1 MSVSTNIQTIN
12 ANNTFQPKVNTTF
25 KAQSV
30 PVKDYPP
37 DTVEINGKKK
47 TGMSKGA
54 KVGFG
59 IGVIGTLALAIG
71 LLAKGKTSQAK
82 EVVNNVTVKQELQ
95 QKFGEIFKKDF
106 SETEID
112 KLVEN
117 YKQIFKIDN
126 VDDFS
131 KRMFEQ
137 IKRDSGN
144 ESKNIEF
151 VIRKCKPGMAEGGG
165 YTPQNRTLFLDIEHE
180 NNIVNH
186 EHKKLIF
193 ESLIHEFQHVRQYEM
208 AYNADCTRFANAM
221 TKKRDINEVI
231 AFLEDALKR
240 KTNLVSKSGGEQAI
254 KEAITGLKANNSDYI
269 DLYCTVP
276 PEEKSEIIKNI
287 KKSFGTPKQYDKNSE
302 NYKMGMKYL
311 ENWENY
317 IIPTDATAEQYTQQ
331 IVEKEAFDAQYI
343 AREILNLIK
352 I

>member
-1 MSVSTNIQTIN
+1 MSVGTSIQTIN
-12 ANNTFQPKVNTTF
+12 ANNAIQPKVNNSF

-30 PVKDYPP
+30 SVKDYPT
-37 DTVEINGKKK
+37 DIVEINGKKK
-47 TGMSKGA
+47 TGMSTGT
-54 KVGFG
+54 KVGIGLG
-59 IGVIGTLALAIG
+59 IIGTIALAIG
-71 LLAKGKTSQAK
+71 LFAKGKTSQAK
-82 EVVNNVTVKQELQ
+82 EVVNNVTIKQELQ
-95 QKFGEIFKKDF
+95 KKFGEIFKKDF

-131 KRMFEQ
+131 KKLFEQ

-151 VIRKCKPGMAEGGG
+151 VVRKCKSGMAEGGG
-165 YTPQNRTLFLDIEHE
+165 YSPHNRTLFLDIEHE
-180 NNIVNH
+180 NNIINP

-193 ESLIHEFQHVRQYEM
+193 ESLVHEFQHVRQYEM
-208 AYNADCTRFANAM
+208 AYNADCSRFANAM

-231 AFLEDALKR
+231 AFLEDALKH
-240 KTNLVSKSGGEQAI
+240 KPNFVSKSGGEQAI
-254 KEAITGLKANNSDYI
+254 KEAIAGLKNNNSEYI

-276 PEEKSEIIKNI
+276 PEEKIEILKNI
-287 KKSFGTPKQYDKNSE
+287 KKSFGPAKPYDKNSE
-302 NYKMGMKYL
+302 NYKMGIKYL
-311 ENWENY
+311 ENQENY
-317 IIPTDATAEQYTQQ
+317 VQPTEETAEKYKQQ

-343 AREILNLIK
+343 AREILNIIK